1 MTRKALI
8 IGATG
13 GIGSAI
19 RTQLETGDWEV
30 TGLSRADGLDY
41 DIPDSVR
48 RVLRGLEGPFNLIFI
63 ATGALEID
71 GMGPE
76 KALKQ
81 LTPDALAAQFRV
93 NTIGPALVM
102 AHVPRLLAKDGTV
115 AALTA
120 RVGSIGDN
128 RLGGWH
134 SYRAAKA
141 ALNQIMHGAAI
152 ELARSHKKAIC
163 VALHPGTVAT
173 GLTAVHG
180 QGHDKLTPGQAAAH
194 LLAVLGGL
202 TAEDTGLFFDWTGQK
217 VVW

>member
-1 MTRKALI
+1 MTRHALI
-8 IGATG
+8 LGATG

-19 RTQLETGDWEV
+19 SDLLSQGDWEV
-30 TGLSRADGLDY
+30 TGLSRADGLDF
-41 DIPDSVR
+41 DAPDSVAK
-48 RVLRGLEGPFNLIFI
+48 VLEAHHGPFDLIFI

-71 GMGPE
+71 GIGPE

-81 LTPDALAAQFRV
+81 LTPETLAAQFRV

-102 AHVPRLLAKDGTV
+102 AHVPRLLAKAGTV
-115 AALTA
+115 ATLTA

-152 ELARSHKKAIC
+152 ELARSHKAAIC

-173 GLTAVHG
+173 GLTETHG
-180 QGHDKLTPGQAAAH
+180 KGHDKLTPSQAAAH

-202 TAEDTGLFFDWTGQK
+202 TPEDSGQFFDWKGER